1 MYPLS
6 DYNMF
11 AWYLLHSR
19 SIIYFDI
26 SIQRSLTL
34 YNCDLHELT
43 FLENAF
49 NNIAIKKVIS
59 NIQN

>member
-11 AWYLLHSR
+11 AYLLHSR

-34 YNCDLHELT
+34 CDLHELT

>member
-11 AWYLLHSR
+11 AYLLHSR

-34 YNCDLHELT
+34 YNCDLHE
-43 FLENAF
+43 F
-49 NNIAIKKVIS
+49 NNIAIKKEIS